1 PNATAKTLAI
11 ILLELLAIARRLEQ
25 FIALQI
31 FLQVQRDFAGG
42 KLLEDNKIDTVGIHL
57 ERARQRLPTEVGTEE
72 TVEQVG
78 AKRGESRQPGI
89 RLRVHQRN
97 QRGAQLATQPQAR
110 RGKQEEQ
117 RIDLGIQV
125 RRRLQD
131 RLLTAQ
137 QAMQAAILAP
147 ARIHRRQRRRTMT
160 ITIDLVPR
168 VGHARHA
175 KQALVDAF
183 LQQLFHALHFLLGR
197 HHIGRYRTT
206 EAKHRGTQV

>member
-1 PNATAKTLAI
+1 MPNATAKTLAI

-31 FLQVQRDFAGG
+31 FLKVQRDFAGG
-42 KLLEDNKIDTVGIHL
+42 KLLEDNKIDPVGIHL
-57 ERARQRLPTEVGTEE
+57 ERTRQRLPTEVGTKE

-78 AKRGESRQPGI
+78 TQRRETRQPGI

-131 RLLTAQ
+131 RLLASQ
-137 QAMQAAILAP
+137 QAMQATVLAP
-147 ARIHRRQRRRTMT
+147 ARIHRWQRRGTMA
-160 ITIDLVPR
+160 ITVHLVPR
-168 VGHARHA
+168 IGHARQTE
-175 KQALVDAF
+175 QALVDAF
-183 LQQLFHALHFLLGR
+183 LEQL
-197 HHIGRYRTT
+197 
-206 EAKHRGTQV
+206 